1 MLNLRSTP
9 ECPIYRVD
17 FGALV
22 MNLSIVG
29 EGEDTGLVPSGE
41 ALCRAGLV
49 TVLPLAV
56 DHLSAGVDLSGA
68 VYTIK
73 F

>member
-1 MLNLRSTP
+1 MNLRSAP
-9 ECPIYRVD
+9 ECPIHRVD

-22 MNLSIVG
+22 MNLALVG

-49 TVLPLAV
+49 TVTAIVETVLIYQESFL
-56 DHLSAGVDLSGA
+56 
-68 VYTIK
+68 I
-73 F
+73 